1 MLACAALVGCV
12 PSGREWFDPPE
23 GKTSFEKRQTIS
35 EFMEHTEPVFVE
47 FIADVVRRNSGD
59 ELYYFRNEGF
69 MQCEDGAG
77 ARLTP
82 CSLVCVWMV
91 MGILLS
97 RRTFWRRRA
106 LCPRRS
112 LLPTSTRR

>member
-1 MLACAALVGCV
+1 MMRRFVGALCVLACAALVGCV

-59 ELYYFRNEGF
+59 ELYYFRNESLTG
-69 MQCEDGAG
+69 CEDGAG
-77 ARLTP
+77 ARQ
-82 CSLVCVWMV
+82 CHRV
-91 MGILLS
+91 
-97 RRTFWRRRA
+97 
-106 LCPRRS
+106 
-112 LLPTSTRR
+112 